1 MNNLILSLSVEARMI
16 IAEIIALIG
25 LTIIIAIYSN
35 NKIKHLNDKTFYL
48 YNAKNTHTA
57 KIKLSLLPILVF
69 IISLILISVQIAF
82 SWDNLLAKNETINT
96 SQTIASTSQQE
107 VQNTTQKNNSETDTT
122 KLNTKNETTNNITT
136 TPSQTQNKTTENKI
150 LENKTTESKPAN
162 TEKENKATTSQTSTS
177 NEKSIAYLTFD
188 DGPSSITHSV
198 LDILKKYNVKATFF
212 VINSGNY
219 NKATLQREVNEGHT
233 IGLHAYDHNYAIAYK
248 DDNSYLDGIDKL
260 RAKVKADTGF
270 DSHYIRFPGGSSNT
284 ISKRYSKGIMSRI
297 TKTAKQR
304 GYKYYDWN
312 VDDDDA
318 GRARTADDCYNN
330 VIKELRPNRSN
341 IVLMHDFGTNK
352 KILEA
357 LPRIIEYCQKN
368 GYKMLP
374 IDDNTP
380 EIHHGI
386 SN

>member
-82 SWDNLLAKNETINT
+82 SWNNLLAKNETINT

-107 VQNTTQKNNSETDTT
+107 VQNTTKITKSETN
-122 KLNTKNETTNNITT
+122 NTPATIDNNKNTTNTT
-136 TPSQTQNKTTENKI
+136 ETQAKPTENKTN
-150 LENKTTESKPAN
+150 ENKTQTNKISENKTAESK
-162 TEKENKATTSQTSTS
+162 TTTS
-177 NEKSIAYLTFD
+177 NGKSIAYLTFD
-188 DGPSSITHSV
+188 DGPSSITNSV

-212 VINSGNY
+212 VINSGSY
-219 NKATLQREVNEGHT
+219 NKTTLQREVNEGHT

-330 VIKELRPNRSN
+330 VVKELRPNRSN

-368 GYKMLP
+368 GYTMLP

>member
-48 YNAKNTHTA
+48 YDVKNTHTA
-57 KIKLSLLPILVF
+57 KIKLSLLPILIF

-107 VQNTTQKNNSETDTT
+107 IQNTTQKNNSETDTT
-122 KLNTKNETTNNITT
+122 KLNTKNETTNNIAT

-162 TEKENKATTSQTSTS
+162 TEKENKTTTSQTSTS
-177 NEKSIAYLTFD
+177 NGKSIAYLTFD

-330 VIKELRPNRSN
+330 VVKELRPNRSN

>member
-35 NKIKHLNDKTFYL
+35 NKIKNLNDKTFYL
-48 YNAKNTHTA
+48 YDVKNTHTA

-107 VQNTTQKNNSETDTT
+107 VQNQAQIAKSETNTT
-122 KLNTKNETTNNITT
+122 PTTINNNTSTTNTT
-136 TPSQTQNKTTENKI
+136 ETQSKTTETKPNENKATENKTQTNKI
-150 LENKTTESKPAN
+150 NENKTTESKI
-162 TEKENKATTSQTSTS
+162 TTT

>member
-82 SWDNLLAKNETINT
+82 SWNNLLAKNETTNT

-107 VQNTTQKNNSETDTT
+107 VQNTTKTTKSETN
-122 KLNTKNETTNNITT
+122 NTPATIDNNKNTTNTT
-136 TPSQTQNKTTENKI
+136 ETQAKPTENKTN
-150 LENKTTESKPAN
+150 ENKTQTNKVS
-162 TEKENKATTSQTSTS
+162 ENKTADSKTTTS
-177 NEKSIAYLTFD
+177 NGKSIAYLTFD
-188 DGPSSITHSV
+188 DGPSSITNSV

-212 VINSGNY
+212 VINSGSY
-219 NKATLQREVNEGHT
+219 NKTTLQREVNEGHT

-330 VIKELRPNRSN
+330 VVKELRPNRSN

-368 GYKMLP
+368 GYTMLP

>member
-57 KIKLSLLPILVF
+57 KIKLSLLPILFF

-82 SWDNLLAKNETINT
+82 SWNNLLAKNETTNT

-107 VQNTTQKNNSETDTT
+107 VQNTTKTTKSETN
-122 KLNTKNETTNNITT
+122 NTPATIDNNKNTTNTT
-136 TPSQTQNKTTENKI
+136 ETQAKPTENKTN
-150 LENKTTESKPAN
+150 ENKTQTNKVS
-162 TEKENKATTSQTSTS
+162 ENKTADSKTTTS
-177 NEKSIAYLTFD
+177 NGKSIAYLTFD
-188 DGPSSITHSV
+188 DGPSSITNSV

-212 VINSGNY
+212 VINSGSY
-219 NKATLQREVNEGHT
+219 NKTTLQREVNEGHT

-330 VIKELRPNRSN
+330 VVRELIPNRSN

-352 KILEA
+352 KILDA

-368 GYKMLP
+368 GYTMLP

>member
-35 NKIKHLNDKTFYL
+35 NKIKNLNDKTFYL
-48 YNAKNTHTA
+48 YDVKNTHTA

-107 VQNTTQKNNSETDTT
+107 VQNQAQIAKSETNTT
-122 KLNTKNETTNNITT
+122 PTTINNNTSTTN
-136 TPSQTQNKTTENKI
+136 TTETQS
-150 LENKTTESKPAN
+150 KTTESK
-162 TEKENKATTSQTSTS
+162 TTTT

>member
-48 YNAKNTHTA
+48 YDVKNTHTA

-82 SWDNLLAKNETINT
+82 SWDNLLAKNETINS

-107 VQNTTQKNNSETDTT
+107 VQNQAQIAKSETNTT
-122 KLNTKNETTNNITT
+122 PTTINNNTSTTNTT
-136 TPSQTQNKTTENKI
+136 ETQSKTTENKPNENKTTENKTQTNKI
-150 LENKTTESKPAN
+150 NENKTTESK
-162 TEKENKATTSQTSTS
+162 TTTT

>member
-82 SWDNLLAKNETINT
+82 SWNNLLAKNETINT

-107 VQNTTQKNNSETDTT
+107 VQNTTKITKSEINNTPATIDN
-122 KLNTKNETTNNITT
+122 NTNTTNTT
-136 TPSQTQNKTTENKI
+136 ETQSKPTENKTN
-150 LENKTTESKPAN
+150 ENKTQTNKVSENKTAESK
-162 TEKENKATTSQTSTS
+162 TTTS
-177 NEKSIAYLTFD
+177 NGKSIAYLTFD
-188 DGPSSITHSV
+188 DGPSSITNSV

-212 VINSGNY
+212 VINSGSY
-219 NKATLQREVNEGHT
+219 NKTTLQREVNEGHT

-318 GRARTADDCYNN
+318 GSARTADDCYNN
-330 VIKELRPNRSN
+330 VVRELRPNRSN

-352 KILEA
+352 KILDA

-368 GYKMLP
+368 GYTMLP

>member
-82 SWDNLLAKNETINT
+82 SWNNLLAKNETTNT

-107 VQNTTQKNNSETDTT
+107 VQNTTKTTKSETN
-122 KLNTKNETTNNITT
+122 NTPATIDNNKNTTNTT
-136 TPSQTQNKTTENKI
+136 ETQAKPTENKTN
-150 LENKTTESKPAN
+150 ENKTQTNKVSENKTAESK
-162 TEKENKATTSQTSTS
+162 TTTS
-177 NEKSIAYLTFD
+177 NGKSIAYLTFD
-188 DGPSSITHSV
+188 DGPSSITNSV

-212 VINSGNY
+212 VINSGSY
-219 NKATLQREVNEGHT
+219 NKTTLQREVNEGHT

-330 VIKELRPNRSN
+330 VVRELRPNRSN

-357 LPRIIEYCQKN
+357 LPKIIEYCQKN
-368 GYKMLP
+368 GYTMLP

>member
-48 YNAKNTHTA
+48 YDVKNTHTA

-107 VQNTTQKNNSETDTT
+107 VQNQPKIAKAETNTTTTTINN
-122 KLNTKNETTNNITT
+122 NTSTTNTT
-136 TPSQTQNKTTENKI
+136 ETQSKTTETKTN
-150 LENKTTESKPAN
+150 ENKTQTKKISENKTDESKTNP
-162 TEKENKATTSQTSTS
+162 S
-177 NEKSIAYLTFD
+177 NGKSIAYLTFD

-368 GYKMLP
+368 GYTMLP

>member
-69 IISLILISVQIAF
+69 IISLILILVQIAF
-82 SWDNLLAKNETINT
+82 SWNNLLAKNETTNT

-107 VQNTTQKNNSETDTT
+107 VQNTTKTTKSETNNTPATIANNTT
-122 KLNTKNETTNNITT
+122 TTNTT
-136 TPSQTQNKTTENKI
+136 ETQAKPTENKTN
-150 LENKTTESKPAN
+150 ENKTQTNKVSENKTAESK
-162 TEKENKATTSQTSTS
+162 TTTS
-177 NEKSIAYLTFD
+177 NGKSIAYLTSD
-188 DGPSSITHSV
+188 DGPSSITNSV

-212 VINSGNY
+212 VINSGSY
-219 NKATLQREVNEGHT
+219 NKTTLQREVNEGHT

-330 VIKELRPNRSN
+330 VVKELRPNRSN

-352 KILEA
+352 KILDA

-368 GYKMLP
+368 GYTMLP

>member
-57 KIKLSLLPILVF
+57 KIKLSLLPILFF

-82 SWDNLLAKNETINT
+82 SWNNLLAKNETINT

-107 VQNTTQKNNSETDTT
+107 VQNTTKSETNNTPATIANNTNTT
-122 KLNTKNETTNNITT
+122 NTNETQSK
-136 TPSQTQNKTTENKI
+136 PTENKTN
-150 LENKTTESKPAN
+150 ENKTQTNKVSENKTAESK
-162 TEKENKATTSQTSTS
+162 TTAS
-177 NEKSIAYLTFD
+177 NGKSIAYLTFD
-188 DGPSSITHSV
+188 DGPSSITNSV

-212 VINSGNY
+212 VINSGSY
-219 NKATLQREVNEGHT
+219 NKTTLQREVNEGHT

-330 VIKELRPNRSN
+330 VVRELSPNRSN

-352 KILEA
+352 KILDA

-368 GYKMLP
+368 GYTMLP

>member
-82 SWDNLLAKNETINT
+82 SWNNLLAKNETINT

-107 VQNTTQKNNSETDTT
+107 VQNTTKITKSETN
-122 KLNTKNETTNNITT
+122 NTPGTIDNNKNTTNTT
-136 TPSQTQNKTTENKI
+136 ETQSKTTENKTN
-150 LENKTTESKPAN
+150 ENKTQTNKVSENKTAESK
-162 TEKENKATTSQTSTS
+162 TTTS
-177 NEKSIAYLTFD
+177 NGKSIAYLTFD
-188 DGPSSITHSV
+188 DGPSSITNSV

-212 VINSGNY
+212 VINSGSY
-219 NKATLQREVNEGHT
+219 NKTTLQREVNEGHT

-330 VIKELRPNRSN
+330 VVRELRPNRSN

-368 GYKMLP
+368 GYTMLP

>member
-48 YNAKNTHTA
+48 YNAKNKHNT

-82 SWDNLLAKNETINT
+82 SWNNLLAKNETINT

-107 VQNTTQKNNSETDTT
+107 VQNTTKSETN
-122 KLNTKNETTNNITT
+122 NTPATIDNNTNTTNTIE
-136 TPSQTQNKTTENKI
+136 TQSKPTENKTN
-150 LENKTTESKPAN
+150 ENKTQTNKVSENKTAESK
-162 TEKENKATTSQTSTS
+162 TITS
-177 NEKSIAYLTFD
+177 NGKSIAYLTFD
-188 DGPSSITHSV
+188 DGPSSITNSV

-212 VINSGNY
+212 VINSGSY
-219 NKATLQREVNEGHT
+219 NKTTLQREVNEGHT

-318 GRARTADDCYNN
+318 GSARTADDCYNN
-330 VIKELRPNRSN
+330 VVRELRPNRSN

-368 GYKMLP
+368 GYTMLP

>member
-82 SWDNLLAKNETINT
+82 SWNNLLAKNDTINT

-107 VQNTTQKNNSETDTT
+107 VQNTTKIIKSETN
-122 KLNTKNETTNNITT
+122 NTPATIDNNTNTTNTT
-136 TPSQTQNKTTENKI
+136 ETQSKPTENKTNENKTQTNKVS
-150 LENKTTESKPAN
+150 ENKTT
-162 TEKENKATTSQTSTS
+162 TS
-177 NEKSIAYLTFD
+177 NGKSIAYLTFD
-188 DGPSSITHSV
+188 DGPSSITNSV

-212 VINSGNY
+212 VINSGSY
-219 NKATLQREVNEGHT
+219 NKTTLQREVNEGHT

-318 GRARTADDCYNN
+318 GSARTADDCYNN
-330 VIKELRPNRSN
+330 VVKELRPNRSN

-368 GYKMLP
+368 GYTMLP

>member
-82 SWDNLLAKNETINT
+82 SWNNLLAKNETINT
-96 SQTIASTSQQE
+96 SQTITSTSQQE
-107 VQNTTQKNNSETDTT
+107 VQNTTKTTKSETN
-122 KLNTKNETTNNITT
+122 NTPATIDNNKNTTNTT
-136 TPSQTQNKTTENKI
+136 ETQAKPTENKTN
-150 LENKTTESKPAN
+150 ENKTQTNKVSENKTAESK
-162 TEKENKATTSQTSTS
+162 TTTS
-177 NEKSIAYLTFD
+177 NGKSIAYLTFD
-188 DGPSSITHSV
+188 DGPSSITNSV

-212 VINSGNY
+212 VINSGSY
-219 NKATLQREVNEGHT
+219 NKTTLQREVNEGHT

-330 VIKELRPNRSN
+330 VVRELRPNRSN

-368 GYKMLP
+368 GYTMLP

>member
-82 SWDNLLAKNETINT
+82 SWNNLLAKNDTINT

-107 VQNTTQKNNSETDTT
+107 VQNTTKITKSETN
-122 KLNTKNETTNNITT
+122 NTPATIDNNTNTTNTT
-136 TPSQTQNKTTENKI
+136 ETQSKPTENKTN
-150 LENKTTESKPAN
+150 ENKTQTNKVSENKTAESK
-162 TEKENKATTSQTSTS
+162 TTTS
-177 NEKSIAYLTFD
+177 NGKSIAYLTFD
-188 DGPSSITHSV
+188 DGPSSITNSV

-212 VINSGNY
+212 VINSGSY
-219 NKATLQREVNEGHT
+219 NKTTLQREVNEGHT

-248 DDNSYLDGIDKL
+248 DDNSYLNGIDKL

-318 GRARTADDCYNN
+318 GSARTADDCYNN
-330 VIKELRPNRSN
+330 VVKELRPNRSN

-368 GYKMLP
+368 GYTMLP

>member
-35 NKIKHLNDKTFYL
+35 NKIKNLNDKTFYL
-48 YNAKNTHTA
+48 YDVKNTHTT

-82 SWDNLLAKNETINT
+82 SWDHLLAKNETINT

-107 VQNTTQKNNSETDTT
+107 VQNPTKIAKSETNTT
-122 KLNTKNETTNNITT
+122 PTTINNNTSTTNTT
-136 TPSQTQNKTTENKI
+136 ETQSKTTETKPNENKI
-150 LENKTTESKPAN
+150 QTNKISENKTTESK
-162 TEKENKATTSQTSTS
+162 TTTT

>member
-82 SWDNLLAKNETINT
+82 SWNNLLAKNETINT

-107 VQNTTQKNNSETDTT
+107 VQNTTKITKSETN
-122 KLNTKNETTNNITT
+122 NTPATIDNNTNTTNTT
-136 TPSQTQNKTTENKI
+136 ETQAKPTENKTN
-150 LENKTTESKPAN
+150 ENKTQTNKVSENKTAESK
-162 TEKENKATTSQTSTS
+162 TTTS
-177 NEKSIAYLTFD
+177 NGKSIAYLTFD
-188 DGPSSITHSV
+188 DGPSSITNSV

-212 VINSGNY
+212 VINSGSY
-219 NKATLQREVNEGHT
+219 NKTTLQREVNEGHT

-330 VIKELRPNRSN
+330 VVRELRPNRSN

-368 GYKMLP
+368 GYTMLP

>member
-57 KIKLSLLPILVF
+57 KIKLSVLPILVF

-82 SWDNLLAKNETINT
+82 SWNNLLAKNETINT

-107 VQNTTQKNNSETDTT
+107 VQNTTKITKSETN
-122 KLNTKNETTNNITT
+122 NTPATIDNNKNTTNTT
-136 TPSQTQNKTTENKI
+136 ETQSKPTENKTN
-150 LENKTTESKPAN
+150 ENKTQTNKVSENKTSESK
-162 TEKENKATTSQTSTS
+162 TTTS
-177 NEKSIAYLTFD
+177 NGKSIAYLTFD
-188 DGPSSITHSV
+188 DGPSSITNSV

-212 VINSGNY
+212 VINSGSY
-219 NKATLQREVNEGHT
+219 NKTTLQREVNEGHT

-330 VIKELRPNRSN
+330 VVRELRPNRSN

-368 GYKMLP
+368 GYTMLP

>member
-48 YNAKNTHTA
+48 YDVKNTHTT
-57 KIKLSLLPILVF
+57 KIKLSLLPILIF

-82 SWDNLLAKNETINT
+82 SWDHLLAKNETINT

-107 VQNTTQKNNSETDTT
+107 VQNQAQIAKSETNTT
-122 KLNTKNETTNNITT
+122 STTINNNTSTTNTT
-136 TPSQTQNKTTENKI
+136 ETKSKTTETKPNENKTQTNKI
-150 LENKTTESKPAN
+150 SENKTTESK
-162 TEKENKATTSQTSTS
+162 TTTT

>member
-82 SWDNLLAKNETINT
+82 SWNNLLAKNETTNT

-107 VQNTTQKNNSETDTT
+107 VQNTTKSTKSETN
-122 KLNTKNETTNNITT
+122 NTPATIDNNKNTTNTT
-136 TPSQTQNKTTENKI
+136 ETQAKPTENKTN
-150 LENKTTESKPAN
+150 ENKTQTNKVSENKTAESK
-162 TEKENKATTSQTSTS
+162 TTTS
-177 NEKSIAYLTFD
+177 NGKSIAYLTFD
-188 DGPSSITHSV
+188 DGPSSITNSV

-212 VINSGNY
+212 VINSGSY
-219 NKATLQREVNEGHT
+219 NKTTLQREVNEGHT

-330 VIKELRPNRSN
+330 VVRELRPNRSN

-368 GYKMLP
+368 GYTMLP

>member
-57 KIKLSLLPILVF
+57 KIKLSLLPIFVF
-69 IISLILISVQIAF
+69 IISLILISIQIAF
-82 SWDNLLAKNETINT
+82 SWNNLLAKNETINT

-107 VQNTTQKNNSETDTT
+107 VQNTTKITKSETN
-122 KLNTKNETTNNITT
+122 NTPATIDNNTNTTNTT
-136 TPSQTQNKTTENKI
+136 ETQSKPTENKTNENKI
-150 LENKTTESKPAN
+150 QTNKVSENKTAESK
-162 TEKENKATTSQTSTS
+162 TTTS
-177 NEKSIAYLTFD
+177 NGKSIAYLTFD
-188 DGPSSITHSV
+188 DGPSSITNSV

-212 VINSGNY
+212 VINSGSY
-219 NKATLQREVNEGHT
+219 NKTTLQREVNEGHT

-330 VIKELRPNRSN
+330 VVKELRPNRSN

-368 GYKMLP
+368 GYTMLP

>member
-48 YNAKNTHTA
+48 YNAKNKHNT

-82 SWDNLLAKNETINT
+82 SWNNLLAKNETINT

-107 VQNTTQKNNSETDTT
+107 VQNTTKITKSETN
-122 KLNTKNETTNNITT
+122 NTPATIANNTNTTNTT
-136 TPSQTQNKTTENKI
+136 ETQSKPTENKTQTNKVS
-150 LENKTTESKPAN
+150 ENKTAESK
-162 TEKENKATTSQTSTS
+162 TTTS
-177 NEKSIAYLTFD
+177 NGKSIAYLTFD
-188 DGPSSITHSV
+188 DGPSSITNSV

-212 VINSGNY
+212 VINSGSY
-219 NKATLQREVNEGHT
+219 NKTTLQREVNEGHT

-318 GRARTADDCYNN
+318 GSARTADDCYNN
-330 VIKELRPNRSN
+330 VVRELRPNRSN

-368 GYKMLP
+368 GYTMLP

>member
-82 SWDNLLAKNETINT
+82 SWNNLLAKNETTNT

-107 VQNTTQKNNSETDTT
+107 VQNTTKTTKSETN
-122 KLNTKNETTNNITT
+122 NTPATIDNNKNTTNTT
-136 TPSQTQNKTTENKI
+136 ETQAKPTENKTN
-150 LENKTTESKPAN
+150 ENKTQTNKVSENKTAESK
-162 TEKENKATTSQTSTS
+162 TTTS
-177 NEKSIAYLTFD
+177 NGKSIAYLTFD
-188 DGPSSITHSV
+188 DGPSSITNSV

-212 VINSGNY
+212 VINSGSY
-219 NKATLQREVNEGHT
+219 NKTTLQREVNEGHT

-318 GRARTADDCYNN
+318 GSARTADDCYNN
-330 VIKELRPNRSN
+330 VVKELRPNRSN

-368 GYKMLP
+368 GYTMLP

>member
-82 SWDNLLAKNETINT
+82 SWNNLLAKNETINT
-96 SQTIASTSQQE
+96 SQTITSTSQQE
-107 VQNTTQKNNSETDTT
+107 VQNTTKITKSETN
-122 KLNTKNETTNNITT
+122 NTPAAIDNNTNTTNTT
-136 TPSQTQNKTTENKI
+136 ETQSKLTANKTNENKI
-150 LENKTTESKPAN
+150 SENKTAESK
-162 TEKENKATTSQTSTS
+162 TTTS
-177 NEKSIAYLTFD
+177 NGKSIAYLTFD
-188 DGPSSITHSV
+188 DGPSSITNSV

-212 VINSGNY
+212 VINSGSY
-219 NKATLQREVNEGHT
+219 NKTTLQREVNEGHT

-330 VIKELRPNRSN
+330 VVKELRPNRSN

-352 KILEA
+352 KILDA

-368 GYKMLP
+368 GYTMLP

>member
-57 KIKLSLLPILVF
+57 KIKWSLLPILFF

-82 SWDNLLAKNETINT
+82 SWNNLLAKNETTNT

-107 VQNTTQKNNSETDTT
+107 VQNTTKTTKSETN
-122 KLNTKNETTNNITT
+122 NTPATIDNNKNTTNTT
-136 TPSQTQNKTTENKI
+136 ETQAKPTENKTN
-150 LENKTTESKPAN
+150 ENKTQTNKVS
-162 TEKENKATTSQTSTS
+162 ENKTADSKTTTS
-177 NEKSIAYLTFD
+177 NGKSIAYLTFD
-188 DGPSSITHSV
+188 DGPSSITNSV

-212 VINSGNY
+212 VINSGSY
-219 NKATLQREVNEGHT
+219 NKTTLQREVNEGHT

-330 VIKELRPNRSN
+330 VVKELRPNRSN

-368 GYKMLP
+368 GYTMLP

>member
-48 YNAKNTHTA
+48 YDVKNTHTA

-82 SWDNLLAKNETINT
+82 SWDNLLAKNETINN

-107 VQNTTQKNNSETDTT
+107 VQNPTKIAKSET
-122 KLNTKNETTNNITT
+122 NTTTNTINNNTSTTNTTETQSKTTETKTNENKTQTNKISENKTDESKT
-136 TPSQTQNKTTENKI
+136 TPSNG
-150 LENKTTESKPAN
+150 
-162 TEKENKATTSQTSTS
+162 
-177 NEKSIAYLTFD
+177 KSIAYLTFD

-219 NKATLQREVNEGHT
+219 NKETLQREVNEGHT

-368 GYKMLP
+368 GYTMLP
-374 IDDNTP
+374 IDNNTP

>member
-35 NKIKHLNDKTFYL
+35 NKIKNLNDKTFYL
-48 YNAKNTHTA
+48 YDVKNTHTA

-107 VQNTTQKNNSETDTT
+107 VQNQAQIAKSETNTT
-122 KLNTKNETTNNITT
+122 PTTINNNTSTTNTT
-136 TPSQTQNKTTENKI
+136 ETQSKTTETKPNENKATENKTQTNKI
-150 LENKTTESKPAN
+150 NENKTTESK
-162 TEKENKATTSQTSTS
+162 TTTT

-330 VIKELRPNRSN
+330 IIKELRPNRSN

>member
-35 NKIKHLNDKTFYL
+35 NKIKNLNDKTFYL
-48 YNAKNTHTA
+48 YDVKNTHTA

-107 VQNTTQKNNSETDTT
+107 VQNQAQIAKSETNTT
-122 KLNTKNETTNNITT
+122 PTTINNNTSTTNTT
-136 TPSQTQNKTTENKI
+136 ETQSKTTETKPNENKATENKTQTNKI
-150 LENKTTESKPAN
+150 NENKTTESKI
-162 TEKENKATTSQTSTS
+162 TTT

-284 ISKRYSKGIMSRI
+284 IRKRYSKGIMSRI

>member
-82 SWDNLLAKNETINT
+82 SWNNLLAKNETTNT

-107 VQNTTQKNNSETDTT
+107 VQNTTKTTKSETN
-122 KLNTKNETTNNITT
+122 NTPATIDNNKNTTNTT
-136 TPSQTQNKTTENKI
+136 ETQAKPTENKTN
-150 LENKTTESKPAN
+150 ENKTQTNKVSEKKTAESK
-162 TEKENKATTSQTSTS
+162 TTTS
-177 NEKSIAYLTFD
+177 NGKSIAYLTFD
-188 DGPSSITHSV
+188 DGPSSITNSV

-212 VINSGNY
+212 VINSGSY
-219 NKATLQREVNEGHT
+219 NKTTLQREVNEGHT

-330 VIKELRPNRSN
+330 VVRELRPNRSN

-368 GYKMLP
+368 GYTMLP

>member
-48 YNAKNTHTA
+48 YDVKNTHTA

-82 SWDNLLAKNETINT
+82 SWDNLLAKNETINS

-107 VQNTTQKNNSETDTT
+107 VQNPTKIAKSETNTT
-122 KLNTKNETTNNITT
+122 TTTINNNTSTTNTT
-136 TPSQTQNKTTENKI
+136 ETQSKTTETKTN
-150 LENKTTESKPAN
+150 ENKTQTNKISENKTNESKTNP
-162 TEKENKATTSQTSTS
+162 S
-177 NEKSIAYLTFD
+177 NGKSIAYLTFD

-357 LPRIIEYCQKN
+357 LPKIIEYCQKN
-368 GYKMLP
+368 GYTMLP

>member
-35 NKIKHLNDKTFYL
+35 NKIKNLNDKTFYL
-48 YNAKNTHTA
+48 YDVKNTHTA

-82 SWDNLLAKNETINT
+82 SWNNLLAKNETTNT

-107 VQNTTQKNNSETDTT
+107 VQNTTKTTKSETN
-122 KLNTKNETTNNITT
+122 NTPATIANNTNTTNTT
-136 TPSQTQNKTTENKI
+136 ETQAKPTENKTN
-150 LENKTTESKPAN
+150 ENKTQTNKVSENKTAESK
-162 TEKENKATTSQTSTS
+162 TTTS
-177 NEKSIAYLTFD
+177 NGKSIAYLTFD
-188 DGPSSITHSV
+188 DGPSSITNSV

-212 VINSGNY
+212 VINSGSY
-219 NKATLQREVNEGHT
+219 NKTTLQREVNEGHT

-330 VIKELRPNRSN
+330 VVKELRPNRSN

-352 KILEA
+352 KILDA

-368 GYKMLP
+368 GYTMLP

>member
-48 YNAKNTHTA
+48 YNVKNTHTE

-107 VQNTTQKNNSETDTT
+107 VQNPTKIAKAETNTTTTTINN
-122 KLNTKNETTNNITT
+122 NTSTTNTAEAQSKTTETKTNENKTQTNKISENKTDESKT
-136 TPSQTQNKTTENKI
+136 TPSNG
-150 LENKTTESKPAN
+150 
-162 TEKENKATTSQTSTS
+162 
-177 NEKSIAYLTFD
+177 KSIAYLTFD

-368 GYKMLP
+368 GYTMLP

>member
-82 SWDNLLAKNETINT
+82 SWNSLLAKNETINT

-107 VQNTTQKNNSETDTT
+107 VQNTTKTTKSETN
-122 KLNTKNETTNNITT
+122 NTQATIDNNKNTTNTT
-136 TPSQTQNKTTENKI
+136 ETQAKPTENKTN
-150 LENKTTESKPAN
+150 ENKTQTNKVSENKTAESK
-162 TEKENKATTSQTSTS
+162 TTTS
-177 NEKSIAYLTFD
+177 NGKSIAYLTFD
-188 DGPSSITHSV
+188 DGPSSITNSV

-212 VINSGNY
+212 VINSGSY
-219 NKATLQREVNEGHT
+219 NKTTLQREVNEGHT

-330 VIKELRPNRSN
+330 VVRELRPNRSN

-368 GYKMLP
+368 GYTMLP

>member
-82 SWDNLLAKNETINT
+82 SWNNLLAKNETTNT

-107 VQNTTQKNNSETDTT
+107 VQNTTKTTKSETN
-122 KLNTKNETTNNITT
+122 NTPATIDNNKNTTNTT
-136 TPSQTQNKTTENKI
+136 ETQAKPTENKTN
-150 LENKTTESKPAN
+150 ENKTQTNKVSENKTAESK
-162 TEKENKATTSQTSTS
+162 TTTS
-177 NEKSIAYLTFD
+177 NGKSIAYLTFD
-188 DGPSSITHSV
+188 DGPSSITNSV

-212 VINSGNY
+212 VINSGSY
-219 NKATLQREVNEGHT
+219 NKTTLQREVNEGHT

-330 VIKELRPNRSN
+330 VVRELRPNRSN
-341 IVLMHDFGTNK
+341 IILMHDFGTNK

-368 GYKMLP
+368 GYTMLP

>member
-82 SWDNLLAKNETINT
+82 SWNNLLAKNETINT

-107 VQNTTQKNNSETDTT
+107 VQNTTKIT
-122 KLNTKNETTNNITT
+122 KLETNNTPATIANNTNTTNTNETQSK
-136 TPSQTQNKTTENKI
+136 PTENKTN
-150 LENKTTESKPAN
+150 ENKTQTNKVSENKTAESK
-162 TEKENKATTSQTSTS
+162 TTAS
-177 NEKSIAYLTFD
+177 NGKSIAYLTFD
-188 DGPSSITHSV
+188 DGPSSITNSV
-198 LDILKKYNVKATFF
+198 LDILKKYNIKATFF
-212 VINSGNY
+212 VINSGSY
-219 NKATLQREVNEGHT
+219 NKTTLQREVNEGHT

-318 GRARTADDCYNN
+318 GSARTADDCYNN
-330 VIKELRPNRSN
+330 VVKELRPNRSN

-368 GYKMLP
+368 GYTMLP

>member
-82 SWDNLLAKNETINT
+82 SWNNLLAKNETINT

-107 VQNTTQKNNSETDTT
+107 VQNTTKSETN
-122 KLNTKNETTNNITT
+122 NTPAAINNNTNTTNTT
-136 TPSQTQNKTTENKI
+136 ETQSKPTENKTN
-150 LENKTTESKPAN
+150 ENKTQTNKVSENKTSESK
-162 TEKENKATTSQTSTS
+162 TTTS
-177 NEKSIAYLTFD
+177 NGKSIAYLTFD
-188 DGPSSITHSV
+188 DGPSSITNSV

-212 VINSGNY
+212 VINSGSY
-219 NKATLQREVNEGHT
+219 NKTTLQREVNEGHT

-330 VIKELRPNRSN
+330 VVRELRPNRSN

-368 GYKMLP
+368 GYTMLP

>member
-48 YNAKNTHTA
+48 YNAKNKHNT

-82 SWDNLLAKNETINT
+82 SWNNLLAKNETINT

-107 VQNTTQKNNSETDTT
+107 VQNTTKSETN
-122 KLNTKNETTNNITT
+122 NTAATIDNNTNTTN
-136 TPSQTQNKTTENKI
+136 TTETQSKPA
-150 LENKTTESKPAN
+150 ENKTNENKTQTNKVSENKTAESK
-162 TEKENKATTSQTSTS
+162 TTTS
-177 NEKSIAYLTFD
+177 NGKSIAYLTFD
-188 DGPSSITHSV
+188 DGPSSITNSV

-212 VINSGNY
+212 VINSGSY
-219 NKATLQREVNEGHT
+219 NKTTLQREVNEGHT

-318 GRARTADDCYNN
+318 GSARTADDCYNN
-330 VIKELRPNRSN
+330 VVRELRPNRSN

-368 GYKMLP
+368 GYTMLP